1 MSHDHGAIDM
11 DGMSGMDGMDM
22 GSSDSSQSMHMMS
35 IFQTNINTSLYSAA
49 WTPTTTGAYAGTCI
63 FLVLLALGFR
73 LLLWGKALAE
83 ARWLDAEIKRRYVV
97 VQGKPALS
105 ERILQGGA
113 GDVKK
118 GTLVLSEN
126 GVEEDVVVLQKR
138 DSIST
143 LGGAGGGGVVSAH
156 HARPWRMSVDPLRAL
171 FDTVIVG
178 VGYML

>member
-1 MSHDHGAIDM
+1 MSHSHGAAD
-11 DGMSGMDGMDM
+11 MDGMDM
-22 GSSDSSQSMHMMS
+22 GSGSSSSSSESMHMMS
-35 IFQTNINTSLYSAA
+35 IFQTNINTSLYSTA
-49 WTPTTTGAYAGTCI
+49 WTPTTVGAYAGTCI

-73 LLLWGKALAE
+73 LLLWGKARAE

-105 ERILQGGA
+105 ERIMQGGA
-113 GDVKK
+113 GEVSK

-126 GVEEDVVVLQKR
+126 GIEENVVVLQKR

-143 LGGAGGGGVVSAH
+143 LGGGGGENGGVVSTH
-156 HARPWRMSVDPLRAL
+156 RARPWRMSVDPLRAL
-171 FDTVIVG
+171 FDTIIVG